1 MAQGKAPSL
10 KILVV
15 EDYEDTLL
23 LMRLML
29 EQRGHRVVEATDGE
43 QAVEV
48 ARRECPDVILMDLS
62 LPKMDGLSAAKRI
75 REDPRTRGA
84 VIVAL
89 TAHAGPESRMDALA
103 AGMNA
108 FVTKPV
114 DFKLLDELLVSLG
127 GGG

>member
-1 MAQGKAPSL
+1 MAQGTAPGL

-23 LMRLML
+23 LMRIML

-43 QAVEV
+43 ESVEV
-48 ARRECPDVILMDLS
+48 ARHERPDIILMDLS
-62 LPKMDGLSAAKRI
+62 LPKMDGLTAARAI
-75 REDPRTRGA
+75 RADPQMRDV

-89 TAHAGPESRMDALA
+89 TAHAGPQLRANALA

-108 FVTKPV
+108 FVTKPI
-114 DFKLLDELLVSLG
+114 DFNRLDELLVSLVG
-127 GGG
+127 GK